1 MLLKRIKKFIKESR
15 AQGAL
20 EYIMLIGGIIAV
32 AVIVFTI
39 YSRSV
44 KTSAA
49 KAEETA
55 ANVSAEVAETTKNVT
70 QEFLKNLSQIGP

>member
-44 KTSAA
+44 KKSAA

-55 ANVSAEVAETTKNVT
+55 EAVAGNVSNVT
-70 QEFLKNLSQIGP
+70 EYVTNKFLENLQNIGP